1 MAKRMRIF
9 RCIICD
15 EFSFEVICKSCE
27 EKFLKPKI
35 NKKGDI
41 LSFYDYEE
49 IEFLIKYKYN
59 KFGHRVFKILA
70 KPFYSFAKEIK
81 ENFFVIPIDDNPK
94 KGFSHTAILANE
106 MKSKHLKILFN
117 SLLATNN
124 VKYAGKTLEFRLN
137 NPKNFIYKGKKDIDA
152 ILVDDIVTTKTTL
165 NQAKEVLKKHNV
177 NVVLSVVL
185 ANLSK

>member
-1 MAKRMRIF
+1 MKIF
-9 RCIICD
+9 RCITCN
-15 EFSFEVICKSCE
+15 EFSFEIICKNCE
-27 EKFLKPKI
+27 KI
-35 NKKGDI
+35 LLRPTINIKNDI

-59 KFGHRVFKILA
+59 KFGHRIFKILA

-94 KGFSHTAILANE
+94 KGFSHTAILANS
-106 MKSKHLKILFN
+106 MKNKYLKILFN

-137 NPKNFIYKGKKDIDA
+137 NPKNFIYKGKDNIDA
-152 ILVDDIVTTKTTL
+152 ILVDDVITTKTTL

-177 NVVLSVVL
+177 NVILSIVL

>member
-1 MAKRMRIF
+1 MAKRKRIF

-15 EFSFEVICKSCE
+15 EFSFEIICKKCE
-27 EKFLKPKI
+27 IKILKPKI
-35 NKKGDI
+35 IKKNSI

-49 IEFLIKYKYN
+49 IEFLIKYKYH
-59 KFGHRVFKILA
+59 KFGHRIFKILA
-70 KPFYSFAKEIK
+70 KPFYYFAQEIK
-81 ENFFVIPIDDNPK
+81 ENFFVIPVDDNPK
-94 KGFSHTAILANE
+94 KAFSHTAILAKE
-106 MKSKHLKILFN
+106 MKTKYLKILFN

-137 NPKNFIYKGKKDIDA
+137 NPKNFIYKGKKNIDA
-152 ILVDDIVTTKTTL
+152 ILVDDIVTTKTTI
-165 NQAKEVLKKHNV
+165 NQAKEVLRKHNV